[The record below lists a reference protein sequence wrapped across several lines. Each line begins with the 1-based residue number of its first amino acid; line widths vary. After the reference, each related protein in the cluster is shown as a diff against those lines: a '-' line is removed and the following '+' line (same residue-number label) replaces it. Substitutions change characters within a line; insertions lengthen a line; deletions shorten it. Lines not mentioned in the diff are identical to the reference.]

1 MFLFSFFPN
10 RMRTRYPLDDTR
22 GPGATPAAAFGPGA
36 TLATAPAR
44 LPRSAR
50 HQLWHLSTPLLRA
63 LLLLSDWPQRGPLGL
78 RRD

>member
-1 MFLFSFFPN
+1 MFLFFLFPK

-22 GPGATPAAAFGPGA
+22 GPGA